1 MAKMRD
7 DELLA
12 ILKIESDNAL
22 GAEDE
27 TSQQRAKMLSYY
39 MGEAAHEL
47 QPPSI
52 EGRSQ
57 VVSKDLMDTV
67 EWMMPSLMTMF
78 ASSDDSIKFQAESE
92 DEEDSVKDASNYV
105 AYLFWRKNPGFRVL
119 HDAIKNALIQ
129 RVSYVEVYCDET
141 WDEREERYEGISGME
156 AQALEQD
163 PDVEIVDIQPYGMV
177 EASPEQQ
184 AQGIQVDMA
193 YTITAKR
200 KEKRKFKRV
209 AGVPPEEMRFSKDA
223 TTIESA
229 RFVEKRTTKTASDL
243 ISLGYPKDKVES
255 LPSDDDDPDAAYEEA
270 QRRDYDNSYT
280 DYVSPRTDPAMR
292 EVLLCTSY
300 VKVDFD
306 GDGVAEYRRV
316 VHSSGIIFENTVVDD
331 HPFAQFTPILMPYK
345 AIGLSMWDLCEDI
358 MRIRT
363 VISRQMLD
371 NAYLTN
377 MPQRVVAEGQVHL
390 DDLLNPRPNGLIR
403 VKNGYNI
410 EGAIRTEN
418 TQFIGPQA
426 LTMLDHF
433 GQIRDKRTG
442 VTEFNQGLG
451 ADSLSKTAI
460 GSEGAQEMMNAAMQR
475 VELIARVFAETGLAR
490 VWQLLLKLAVQY
502 TDRNE
507 QIEVNG
513 QWLTVNPREWRNKY
527 ETVVS
532 IGTGTTNARQKI
544 GNLQIIV
551 GMQEKAGPLGL
562 ATPENG
568 YAALSAMVEAM
579 GWRNSDKFF
588 TNPANAPPPQD
599 PGPPPEVQLEQIK
612 QQGQQQLAQ
621 VKAQADIEVARMEQE
636 YQAQESDRAKQL
648 EAERNRQQAEQT
660 IAIEQ
665 IKADN
670 QAAIEQ
676 MKIEAELEK
685 ARIQQET
692 AIAVARIN
700 AEAKLFQPMA
710 QPQETEQE
718 MADD

>member
-1 MAKMRD
+1 MAKMRE

-27 TSQQRAKMLSYY
+27 TSQQRSKMLSYY
-39 MGEAAHEL
+39 MGEAKHEL
-47 QPPSI
+47 SPPAI
-52 EGRSQ
+52 DGRSQ

-67 EWMMPSLMTMF
+67 EWMMPSLMSMF
-78 ASSDDSIKFQAESE
+78 ASSDDAIKFQPESE
-92 DEEDSVKDASNYV
+92 QEEPAVKDASNYV

-141 WDEREERYEGISGME
+141 WDEREERYEALSGMD
-156 AQALEQD
+156 AQLLEQD
-163 PDVEIVDIQPYGMV
+163 PDVEIVEIEPYGMV
-177 EASPEQQ
+177 EAAPEQQ

-243 ISLGYPKDKVES
+243 ISLGYPKAKVES
-255 LPSDDDDPDAAYEEA
+255 LPSDDEDPDSAYEEA

-316 VHSSGIIFENTVVDD
+316 VHSSGVIFENTVVDD
-331 HPFAQFTPILMPYK
+331 HPFAQFTPLLMPYK
-345 AIGLSMWDLCEDI
+345 AVGLGMWDLCEDL

-363 VISRQMLD
+363 VLTRQMLD

-377 MPQRVVAEGQVHL
+377 MPQRVVAEGKVHL
-390 DDLLNPRPNGLIR
+390 DDLLNPRPNGIIR
-403 VKNGYNI
+403 VKDGYPI
-410 EGAIRTEN
+410 EQAIRTEN

-433 GQIRDKRTG
+433 GQVRDKRTG

-460 GSEGAQEMMNAAMQR
+460 GSEGASEMMAAAMQR

-502 TDRNE
+502 TDRSE

-513 QWLTVNPREWRNKY
+513 QWLTINPREWRNKY

-532 IGTGTTNARQKI
+532 IGTGTTNRRQKVV
-544 GNLQIIV
+544 NLQTILA
-551 GMQEKAGPLGL
+551 MQKEAGEFDL
-562 ATPENG
+562 ATPENA

-579 GWRNSDKFF
+579 GWRNSDAFF
-588 TNPANAPPPQD
+588 TNPANAPPKPD
-599 PGPPPEVQLEQIK
+599 PGPPPEVLLEQVK

-636 YQAQESDRAKQL
+636 YQAQESDRSKQL
-648 EAERNRQQAEQT
+648 EAERDRQQSEQT
-660 IAIEQ
+660 IQIEQ
-665 IKADN
+665 IKAEN

-700 AEAKLFQPMA
+700 AEAKMIQPPMQE
-710 QPQETEQE
+710 QPYV
-718 MADD
+718 